1 MVLLSRLSWF
11 MITLLKQKQKLPKS
25 SKLLVRIEW
34 IKFFCTWNVPKSG
47 NFTPASIHQSLSLSG
62 DSQKLA
68 SNTAM
73 SHCLVNRL
81 RQKAGCYQE
90 FKKPPGNDL
99 CNPKTV
105 KSSAICKRYVNCE
118 AFVLCV
124 LNPDWPVI
132 KNVYIYIYIQYVAE
146 MNIIQYNFKCT
157 IGLMNHQKKILVICS
172 PAVLFFFVW
181 KTASKRAVRSIGC
194 KGHALKG

>member
-132 KNVYIYIYIQYVAE
+132 KNVYIYIY
-146 MNIIQYNFKCT
+146 T
-157 IGLMNHQKKILVICS
+157 
-172 PAVLFFFVW
+172 
-181 KTASKRAVRSIGC
+181 VRSRNEYNTIQLQMYHWSDEPPKKNPRDLLTRRAFLFCLENGLETRREV
-194 KGHALKG
+194 HWL